1 MMKMRKLF
9 FKLSMLL
16 FVLAMSVNA
25 AWANMEDVSSLPPQ
39 VQQTLAQK
47 LYCARL
53 TGHTSST
60 GGGKV
65 YVNVPEPGQS
75 VADSDPR
82 NTPYVEDESNVAVN
96 GMGMSMAGM
105 TKIGINAWAKAD
117 PGYWFAGFSFANGG
131 TDLGTATD
139 ENMPGLYASS
149 YDIGVQE
156 NETIDHVIYGTF
168 EPIRVANYE
177 VAGNTT
183 TENGQSDQT
192 VIFTL
197 AGAQVDMDEADFQ
210 APVITGDGW
219 SLNGDWSYAD
229 GQITVPVRFSTES
242 AAVAEYTG
250 NLRLRTVADVEVNV
264 PLYAR
269 TTAPTNIEAILY
281 NKSGDEL
288 MRGKLLAM
296 IAAAEPTD
304 VIKLNKD
311 YNKQIEATKSFTLD
325 LNGYNLTYNFNDV
338 VADYGTP
345 EGQIAE
351 ARIAKA
357 AILVNDA
364 DAVVTLAYSP
374 YGGKIVAGPYNDAVD
389 IKAGKLV
396 LKGGT
401 LTGFFGVGSMGGNVV
416 QSGATIIGSAA
427 TGCAVACMG
436 GSYTMT
442 DGKIYGMFGS
452 IGGVGS
458 ATAEINGGTIDN
470 RQQTIEG
477 ISLTGGTAVQIGTG
491 STATINKGTIVG
503 KTYGVKNAGG
513 TITIEKQAVISGGSY
528 ALDFNSGLTTIN
540 CGKFGDPT
548 TMCDLSTI
556 ESKIASGNT
565 VLVSCYLKTNNPG
578 ASNYWGIPVWRNTSG
593 VEFGEGY
600 TFFVGPESSAQA
612 AGVSVCHIGGTSYS
626 TLEKALNYANG
637 TNEDIVIVM
646 DNDYTL
652 PAGYYTLPS
661 NATLLVPMSNEQGA
675 PTPIVSRSREYST
688 PPTMF
693 RKLTFA
699 KGVNMNVY
707 GTIEVSG
714 MQYAGANHET
724 YGTHTGATNGN
735 YAQLQ
740 MNEGSKMT
748 LMNNAILRAWG
759 YVTGDIEHK
768 NTTTHVVPMGE
779 IDVRR
784 GANVYELFQMGDW
797 GETLSNGVGLVMGE
811 TRFPLTSYY
820 IQNVEVPTKYHPG
833 GKLTSVTTVAN
844 TTAVNVTMSA
854 DDIQIIGVTGVGPA
868 MFLMDQEADAEN
880 TWVRKW
886 YDASKDQQVYEI
898 SSGAHIGNLVI
909 RLASSP
915 LLEGLE
921 KNIAA
926 GMLGS
931 NLSGIGNTLV
941 NMGVQFERDLIM
953 NSGQYVLPITSNFK
967 LHLLNGTL
975 DFTQSTE
982 LLPGSE
988 LVIDKEATV
997 YVTDQG
1003 KEDVLE
1009 GSLYVYDYRD
1019 WSDQAAEGQPAQKV
1033 LYTPSFDDGV
1043 NNGAVPDAVR
1053 DVSTCEALGHA
1064 KVNVRGTFDT
1074 SQGYIFT
1081 SENGGNIFSSVEDA
1095 GTFTF
1100 TSAAKADDYTED
1112 VKVTTG
1118 SQKVFKPAFLRNSD
1132 EYVAANGGNE
1142 GTYRYIKTGGT
1153 AAGKSYCFMD
1163 IDGSGGHWM
1172 SLEQRGCFT
1181 VDAKTPGE
1189 HTVNDVY
1196 YIKPQEYVAV
1206 VVTSATKNGNVWTIE
1221 GNADHTYSDAAGAG
1235 RLFILMTDEDG
1246 LDCQWWEVEAKKGYF
1261 HCIHPENDTYYEWD
1275 NTNKKWKEKT
1285 FKITW
1290 KDWDGTILTSKDKNN
1305 QDITYYEVTY
1315 GTQAEYRSEDP
1326 TRAATEDYTYTFT
1339 GWSPALGKVT
1349 SDVTYTA
1356 TYQENPITYTV
1367 KFLDE
1372 GKNLLYEDMFVRN
1385 SWPVCP
1391 NEPTKTGYTL
1401 VWTPQLEAVKDN
1413 ATYRATWELIPP
1425 TEYEIKF
1432 VDDDADKTVL
1442 QNGMVA
1448 VGAVPEYAGATPT
1461 GKPESDEYTYVF
1473 DHWSPAL
1480 EEVSASSAKIYTAV
1494 YRKVQKTFTIS
1505 YYKENGTTLN
1515 TTEQLPYG
1523 ATPTPP
1529 AVTKENP
1536 VAGHSYTLVW
1546 KTLDGNS
1553 TIQTVTGAASYK
1565 PTYLDEINKYNVT
1578 VKSNPS
1584 GACTISGNGVYNHG
1598 SSATITLTKND
1609 GYNFAGWSDGYDD
1622 DNNLETVPPT
1632 SRTISSVT
1640 SDVNLVANFTY
1651 AEEDKVTI
1659 TWKNG
1664 ETTLAAVDQKPN
1676 TATIFPLATLPTVAG
1691 DAQYTCTFD
1700 GWVTETNYPT
1710 SGAFYKNNMT
1720 PKATED
1726 ETYYAHFTRELKTYT
1741 ITWKNENGTD
1751 IEIDFEQPYGAAI
1764 EFNSAT
1770 PVKNADAA
1778 ATYAFDGWSTSQG
1791 GDVVVPTTVTGNAT
1805 YYAHFAATSKTYT
1818 ITWKRD
1824 DGTLIDNT
1832 EVAHGVMP
1840 SHADPAKAATAE
1852 YDYAFN
1858 TWSPDLETVTGVAT
1872 YTASFNSTK
1881 KSYTITW
1888 KSEDGTTL
1896 QTDENVEYG
1905 TATSYNGTPQTKSN
1919 TSDYTYVF
1927 DGWATSL
1934 NGVKV
1939 YNNGETPA
1947 VRGNATYYAHFDRS
1961 GFDVNA
1967 DKTLSEDVEATTT
1980 TVHVAGTLN
1989 IASGK
1994 TLETENLVIEANP
2007 SNSGQIINAGTIDAF
2022 NIYFDL
2028 TRGAGN
2034 VFKHH
2039 TWYAF
2044 SVPFIVDA
2052 SKIQFDG
2059 VTMQYGQTEKQDDY
2073 DVLYYDGSVRAELG
2087 KDASCWKYVE
2097 KATPTYL
2104 YPGTL
2109 YMIANTRRDVTT
2121 LRFPKAAGA
2130 LLTTSVSVAAHA
2142 QTTGV
2147 ESDANWNGIANPALY
2162 HAKLSGVGATENVA
2176 WIYNPDYADP
2186 TNAYVKIDDLSARNI
2201 ILGEAIFVQTATG
2214 TTIDVTPTTASPVRR
2229 RTQTFDSEARYQ
2241 VKIAKADGNATDDVI
2256 IRTDE
2261 DKEEDAYVLGRDLVR
2276 MGMSSINP
2284 QLWINRYDEK
2294 LCVNV
2299 AKPINEEANYPLGI
2313 FAPADG
2319 EYRLFTETEPNEQTA
2334 LYLTLEGEAIWNLSD
2349 APYTFTLNKG
2359 TSANYGLRISAKKAP
2374 QTATGVDEAIV
2385 DAQGETRKVLIDN
2398 KVFIIRGNNVY
2409 SVDGQLVK

>member
-1 MMKMRKLF
+1 MIKMRKLF
-9 FKLSMLL
+9 LKISMLL
-16 FVLAMSVNA
+16 LVLTMSVNA
-25 AWANMEDVSSLPPQ
+25 AWANMSDIGSLPDEIRIPLS
-39 VQQTLAQK
+39 QQ

-53 TGHTSST
+53 TGHASST

-65 YVNVPEPGQS
+65 YVNTGN
-75 VADSDPR
+75 DPR
-82 NTPYVEDESNVAVN
+82 GTEEYVEGTSNVAVN

-105 TKIGINAWAKAD
+105 TKIGINAWAMAD

-139 ENMPGLYASS
+139 ESMPGLYASS

-177 VAGNTT
+177 VTGNTT

-250 NLRLRTVADVEVNV
+250 NLRLQTVAGVEVNV

-325 LNGYNLTYNFNDV
+325 LNGYNLTYNFSEI
-338 VADYGTP
+338 VANYGTP

-374 YGGKIVAGPYNDAVD
+374 YGGKVVAGPYNDAVD
-389 IKAGKLV
+389 VTAGKLV

-401 LTGFFGVGSMGGNVV
+401 LTGFFGVGSMGGDVV
-416 QSGATIIGSAA
+416 QSGATIIGSA
-427 TGCAVACMG
+427 TTQTAVACMG
-436 GSYTMT
+436 GNYTMT
-442 DGKIYGMFGS
+442 DGKIYGLFGS
-452 IGGVGS
+452 MGGVS
-458 ATAEINGGTIDN
+458 AATVEINGGTIDN
-470 RQQTIEG
+470 TQQTIEG
-477 ISLTGGTAVQIGTG
+477 ISLTGGKAVQIGTG

-503 KTYGVKNAGG
+503 KTYGVQNAGG

-540 CGKFGDPT
+540 CGKFEDPT

-565 VLVSCYLKTNNPG
+565 VLVSYYLMTNNPG

-688 PPTMF
+688 PTMF

-714 MQYAGANHET
+714 MQYAGASHEEH
-724 YGTHTGATNGN
+724 GTHTGATNGN

-797 GETLSNGVGLVMGE
+797 GETLANGLGVVTGE
-811 TRFPLTSYY
+811 TRFPITSYY

-833 GKLTSVTTVAN
+833 GNLTSVTTVAN
-844 TTAVNVTMSA
+844 TTLFQISMSA
-854 DDIQIIGVTGVGPA
+854 DDIRIIGVTGMGPA
-868 MFLMDQEADAEN
+868 MFLMNQEADAEN

-915 LLEGLE
+915 LLNNLE
-921 KNIAA
+921 DHAGESGIVGTIGNIAHGA
-926 GMLGS
+926 GAH
-931 NLSGIGNTLV
+931 
-941 NMGVQFERDLIM
+941 FEQDLIM

-997 YVTDQG
+997 YVTDQEE
-1003 KEDVLE
+1003 EDVLE
-1009 GSLYVYDYRD
+1009 GSLYIYDYRD
-1019 WSDQAAEGQPAQKV
+1019 WIADAAEEQPAQKI
-1033 LYTPSFDDGV
+1033 LYTPSFDDGE
-1043 NNGAVPDAVR
+1043 NNGAVPETVR

-1095 GTFTF
+1095 GTFMF
-1100 TSAAKADDYTED
+1100 TSAAKAADYPEE
-1112 VKVTTG
+1112 VKVTT
-1118 SQKVFKPAFLRNSD
+1118 SEAKNFYSAWLRNSD
-1132 EYVAANGGNE
+1132 EYVTAKGGDE
-1142 GTYRYIKTGGT
+1142 GQYRYAKTGG
-1153 AAGKSYCFMD
+1153 AEAGKSYCYVDFD
-1163 IDGSGGHWM
+1163 GNGGQWKSLTIDG
-1172 SLEQRGCFT
+1172 CFIKDDT
-1181 VDAKTPGE
+1181 DPE
-1189 HTVNDVY
+1189 HPIY
-1196 YIKPQEYVAV
+1196 YIKPQEYVAL
-1206 VVTSATKNGNVWTIE
+1206 ANGKTA
-1221 GNADHTYSDAAGAG
+1221 NADHTYSDAAGAG

-1261 HCIHPENDTYYEWD
+1261 HCIHPNNDTYYEWD
-1275 NTNKKWKEKT
+1275 KTNNKWKEKT

-1432 VDDDADKTVL
+1432 VDDDENKTVK
-1442 QNGMVA
+1442 QRGMVA
-1448 VGAVPEYAGATPT
+1448 VGAVPEYTGDTPT

-1505 YYKENGTTLN
+1505 YFKEDGETPNATKAS
-1515 TTEQLPYG
+1515 ESLPLG

-1536 VAGHSYTLVW
+1536 VAGYSYTLVW

-1598 SSATITLTKND
+1598 SSATITLDVNSDYT
-1609 GYNFAGWSDGYDD
+1609 FAGWSDGYDD
-1622 DNNLETVPPT
+1622 DGNPETVPPT

-1651 AEEDKVTI
+1651 AKEDKVTI
-1659 TWKNG
+1659 TWENG
-1664 ETTLAAVDQKPN
+1664 ETTLAVDQKPN
-1676 TATIFPLATLPTVAG
+1676 TATIFPLATLPTKAG
-1691 DAQYTCTFD
+1691 DAQDTCTFD

-1726 ETYYAHFTRELKTYT
+1726 ETYYAHFTCELKKYT

-1840 SHADPAKAATAE
+1840 SHTDPAKAATAE

-1858 TWSPDLETVTGVAT
+1858 TWSPALETVTGVAT

-1961 GFDVNA
+1961 GFDVTA

-2059 VTMQYGQTEKQDDY
+2059 VTMQYGQTEKKDDY

-2121 LRFPKAAGA
+2121 LRFPKATGA
-2130 LLTTSVSVAAHA
+2130 LLTTSVSVAAWDSENGA
-2142 QTTGV
+2142 
-2147 ESDANWNGIANPALY
+2147 DANWNGIANPALF
-2162 HAKLSGVGATENVA
+2162 HADLSGVGAAENVA

-2186 TNAYVKIDDLSARNI
+2186 TNAYVKIDDLRARDL
-2201 ILGEAIFVQTATG
+2201 ILGEAIFVQTAAG
-2214 TTIDVTPTTASPVRR
+2214 TTINVTPTTASPVRR

-2319 EYRLFTETEPNEQTA
+2319 EYRLFTEAEPNEQTA
-2334 LYLTLEGEAIWNLSD
+2334 LYLTLDGEAIWNLSD

-2398 KVFIIRGNNVY
+2398 KVFIIRGDKVY